1 MIDLQALEAQFFERY
16 GPGEPPRI
24 FYSPGRVN
32 LIGEH
37 IDYHG
42 GRVLPC
48 GIDRGTALMIR
59 PSNDGT
65 VKLASANF
73 DLVAILSEDQC
84 SKKIGEYWINYPL
97 GALSK
102 LREAYPQLGGYE
114 SLYSGDIPNGTGLSS
129 SASVIVV
136 TAFAVNELAG
146 LGLSKLDV
154 VRLAQAAENDF
165 VGLQCGVMDQFAV
178 TMAEPQH
185 AMLLDCES
193 LEYQQQPLALGDYC
207 LLISNSGQRRELAES
222 GYNQRFAESNQALQ
236 KLRAAASREIVNLT
250 DLRVEEFNS
259 LSSCLNDEPILLNRA
274 RHVVE
279 ENERVTTAAELL
291 QACDL
296 EGFGQ
301 LMCASH
307 DSLRDL
313 YEVSTTAIDALVEE
327 SMAVPGVLGSR
338 ITGAGFGGCTVSL
351 LRRDA
356 VQQFEEQVSQRYR
369 TRTGLEAEFL
379 VVEPGRGVH
388 EVIR

>member
-1 MIDLQALEAQFFERY
+1 MIEFKALETQFFERY
-16 GPGEPPRI
+16 GPGEVPRV
-24 FYSPGRVN
+24 FFSPGRVN

-59 PSNDGT
+59 RSSDAT

-84 SKKIGEYWINYPL
+84 EKKIGEYWINYPL

-102 LREAYPQLGGYE
+102 LREHSPHVGGFE
-114 SLYSGDIPNGTGLSS
+114 CLYSGDIPNGTGLSS
-129 SASVIVV
+129 SASILVV
-136 TAFAVNELAG
+136 TAFAINELSG
-146 LGLSKLDV
+146 LGLSKLDI

-185 AMLLDCES
+185 AMLLDCQS

-207 LLISNSGQRRELAES
+207 LLIANSGQRRELAES
-222 GYNQRFAESNQALQ
+222 GYNERFAESNQALE
-236 KLRAAASREIVNLT
+236 KLRAAASREIETLT
-250 DLRVEEFNS
+250 DISATEFS
-259 LSSCLNDEPILLNRA
+259 VLAEALVDEPLLCDRA
-274 RHVVE
+274 RHVIE
-279 ENERVTTAAELL
+279 ENERVGRAAELL
-291 QACDL
+291 QCGDL
-296 EGFGQ
+296 RGFGE

-307 DSLRDL
+307 ASLRDL
-313 YEVSTTAIDALVEE
+313 YAVSTPAIDALVEE
-327 SMAVPGVLGSR
+327 SMAVEGVLGSR

-356 VQQFEEQVSQRYR
+356 VPTFEQQVSQRYR
-369 TRTGLEAEFL
+369 ARTGLEAEFL

-388 EVIR
+388 EVLA